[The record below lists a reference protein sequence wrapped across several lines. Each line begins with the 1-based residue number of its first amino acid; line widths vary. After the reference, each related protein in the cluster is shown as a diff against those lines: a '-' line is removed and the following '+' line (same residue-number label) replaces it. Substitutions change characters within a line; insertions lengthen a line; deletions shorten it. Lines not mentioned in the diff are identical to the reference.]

1 MCPQCFKRKLKKVR
15 RDIQQI
21 MSQISDF
28 STAVQAAFAEIGTSL
43 DNIVADEANLAKQIQ
58 DLKDQLS
65 AGGSLSPADAAALQ
79 TVADA
84 AKAMSVKTKSIADA
98 VPDLPPP
105 PTV

>member
-28 STAVQAAFAEIGTSL
+28 STAVTAAFAEIGTSL

-58 DLKDQLS
+58 DLKDQLI
-65 AGGSLSPADAAALQ
+65 AGGTLSATDLAALKAVSDNA
-79 TVADA
+79 TAMA
-84 AKAMSVKTKSIADA
+84 AKSKSIADA